1 MINMPKYVRGVFVMW
16 KKILLSIGLII
27 LLIVGIEIFNISNNK
42 EKKAENTNIVQNET
56 EISSQYVTDDCVNEW
71 EDYSKT
77 VQEEIKETGQ
87 NLNDE
92 NKQYILRENDGFI
105 NVYYIN
111 EKGEEILY
119 RVTDISTKYLGEED
133 VKELQE
139 GINVV
144 GIQEL
149 NQLLEDFE

>member
-1 MINMPKYVRGVFVMW
+1 MPKYVRGVFVMW

-56 EISSQYVTDDCVNEW
+56 EISSEYVTDDCVNEW

-111 EKGEEILY
+111 EQGEEILY

>member
-1 MINMPKYVRGVFVMW
+1 MPKYVRGVFVMW
-16 KKILLSIGLII
+16 KKILSSIGLII
-27 LLIVGIEIFNISNNK
+27 VLIVGIEIFNVSNNK

-56 EISSQYVTDDCVNEW
+56 EISSSEYVTDDCVNEW

-139 GINVV
+139 GINIV

>member
-1 MINMPKYVRGVFVMW
+1 MPKYVRGVFIMW

>member
-1 MINMPKYVRGVFVMW
+1 MW

-56 EISSQYVTDDCVNEW
+56 EISSSEYVTDDCVNEW

>member
-1 MINMPKYVRGVFVMW
+1 MPKYVRGVFVMW

-27 LLIVGIEIFNISNNK
+27 LLIVGIEIFSVSQSK
-42 EKKAENTNIVQNET
+42 ENKAENTNIVQNET
-56 EISSQYVTDDCVNEW
+56 EISSSEYVTDDCVNEW

>member
-1 MINMPKYVRGVFVMW
+1 MW

-27 LLIVGIEIFNISNNK
+27 LLIVGIEIFSVSQSK
-42 EKKAENTNIVQNET
+42 ENKAENTNIVQNET
-56 EISSQYVTDDCVNEW
+56 EISSSEYVTDGCVNEW

>member
-1 MINMPKYVRGVFVMW
+1 MW
-16 KKILLSIGLII
+16 KKILSSIGLII
-27 LLIVGIEIFNISNNK
+27 VLIVGIEIFNVSNNK

-56 EISSQYVTDDCVNEW
+56 EISSSEYVTDDCVNEW

>member
-1 MINMPKYVRGVFVMW
+1 MW

-92 NKQYILRENDGFI
+92 NKHYILRENDGFI
-105 NVYYIN
+105 NIYYLN
-111 EKGEEILY
+111 ENEEEILY
-119 RVTDISTKYLGEED
+119 KVTDISTKYLGD
-133 VKELQE
+133 DDIKKLDD
-139 GINVV
+139 GIEVV
-144 GIQEL
+144 GIQKVNE
-149 NQLLEDFE
+149 LLEDYE

>member
-1 MINMPKYVRGVFVMW
+1 MW
-16 KKILLSIGLII
+16 KKILSSIGLII
-27 LLIVGIEIFNISNNK
+27 VLIVGIEIFNVSNNK

-56 EISSQYVTDDCVNEW
+56 EISSSEYVTDDCVNEW

-139 GINVV
+139 GINIV

>member
-1 MINMPKYVRGVFVMW
+1 MW
-16 KKILLSIGLII
+16 KKIMLSIGLMI
-27 LLIVGIEIFNISNNK
+27 LLIIGIEIFNISKKEENK
-42 EKKAENTNIVQNET
+42 TENTNIVQNET
-56 EISSQYVTDDCVNEW
+56 EISSKYVTDECINEW
-71 EDYSKT
+71 EDYSQT

-92 NKQYILRENDGFI
+92 NKHYILRENDGFI

-111 EKGEEILY
+111 EKNEEILY
-119 RVTDISTKYLGEED
+119 RVTDISTKYLGEDD

>member
-1 MINMPKYVRGVFVMW
+1 MW
-16 KKILLSIGLII
+16 KKIMLSIGLMI
-27 LLIVGIEIFNISNNK
+27 LLIIGIEIFNISKNK
-42 EKKAENTNIVQNET
+42 ENKVENTNIVQNET
-56 EISSQYVTDDCVNEW
+56 EISSEYVTDECINEW
-71 EDYSKT
+71 EDYSQT

-92 NKQYILRENDGFI
+92 NKHYILRENDGFI

-111 EKGEEILY
+111 EKNEEILY
-119 RVTDISTKYLGEED
+119 RVTDISTKYLGEDD

>member
-1 MINMPKYVRGVFVMW
+1 MW

-27 LLIVGIEIFNISNNK
+27 LLIVGIEIFSVSQSK
-42 EKKAENTNIVQNET
+42 ENKAENTNIVQNET
-56 EISSQYVTDDCVNEW
+56 EISSEYVTDDCVNEW

>member
-1 MINMPKYVRGVFVMW
+1 MPKYVRGVFVMW

-27 LLIVGIEIFNISNNK
+27 VLIVGIEIFNVSNNK

-56 EISSQYVTDDCVNEW
+56 EISSSEYVTDDCVNEW

>member
-1 MINMPKYVRGVFVMW
+1 MPKYVRGVFVMW

-27 LLIVGIEIFNISNNK
+27 LLIVGIEIFSVSQSK
-42 EKKAENTNIVQNET
+42 ENKAENTNIVQNEI
-56 EISSQYVTDDCVNEW
+56 EISSEYVTDDCVNEW

>member
-1 MINMPKYVRGVFVMW
+1 MW

-56 EISSQYVTDDCVNEW
+56 EISSSEYVTDDCVNEW

-144 GIQEL
+144 GIQKL

>member
-1 MINMPKYVRGVFVMW
+1 MPKYVRGVFVMW

-119 RVTDISTKYLGEED
+119 RVTDISAKYLGEED

>member
-1 MINMPKYVRGVFVMW
+1 MW

-27 LLIVGIEIFNISNNK
+27 LLIVGIEIFSVSQSK
-42 EKKAENTNIVQNET
+42 ENKAENTNIVQNET
-56 EISSQYVTDDCVNEW
+56 EISSSEYVTDDCVNEW

>member
-1 MINMPKYVRGVFVMW
+1 MW

-27 LLIVGIEIFNISNNK
+27 VLIVGIEIFNVSNNK

-56 EISSQYVTDDCVNEW
+56 EISSSEYVTDDCVNEW

>member
-1 MINMPKYVRGVFVMW
+1 MW

-27 LLIVGIEIFNISNNK
+27 LLIVGIEIFSVSQSK
-42 EKKAENTNIVQNET
+42 ENKAENTNIVQNEI

>member
-1 MINMPKYVRGVFVMW
+1 MPKYVRGVFVMW

>member
-1 MINMPKYVRGVFVMW
+1 M
-16 KKILLSIGLII
+16 
-27 LLIVGIEIFNISNNK
+27 
-42 EKKAENTNIVQNET
+42 
-56 EISSQYVTDDCVNEW
+56 
-71 EDYSKT
+71 
-77 VQEEIKETGQ
+77 
-87 NLNDE
+87 
-92 NKQYILRENDGFI
+92 
-105 NVYYIN
+105 YYIN

>member
-1 MINMPKYVRGVFVMW
+1 MW

-27 LLIVGIEIFNISNNK
+27 LLIVGIEIFSVSQSK
-42 EKKAENTNIVQNET
+42 ENKAENTNIVQNET

>member
-1 MINMPKYVRGVFVMW
+1 MPKYVRGVFVMW

-27 LLIVGIEIFNISNNK
+27 LLIVGIEIFSVSQSK
-42 EKKAENTNIVQNET
+42 ENKAENTNIVQNET

>member
-1 MINMPKYVRGVFVMW
+1 MPKYVRGVFVMW

-56 EISSQYVTDDCVNEW
+56 EISSEYVTDDCVNEW

-111 EKGEEILY
+111 EKG
-119 RVTDISTKYLGEED
+119 
-133 VKELQE
+133 
-139 GINVV
+139 
-144 GIQEL
+144 
-149 NQLLEDFE
+149 

>member
-1 MINMPKYVRGVFVMW
+1 MPKYVRGVFVMW

-27 LLIVGIEIFNISNNK
+27 LLIVGIEIFSVSQSK
-42 EKKAENTNIVQNET
+42 ENKAENTNIVQNET

-119 RVTDISTKYLGEED
+119 RVTDICTKYLGEED

>member
-1 MINMPKYVRGVFVMW
+1 MPKYVRGVFIMW
-16 KKILLSIGLII
+16 KKIMLSIGLMI
-27 LLIVGIEIFNISNNK
+27 LLIIGIEIFNISKKEENK
-42 EKKAENTNIVQNET
+42 TENTNIVQNET
-56 EISSQYVTDDCVNEW
+56 EISSKYVTDECINEW
-71 EDYSKT
+71 EDYSQT

-92 NKQYILRENDGFI
+92 NKHYILRENDGFI

-111 EKGEEILY
+111 EKNEEILY
-119 RVTDISTKYLGEED
+119 RVTDISTKYLGEDD

>member
-1 MINMPKYVRGVFVMW
+1 MW
-16 KKILLSIGLII
+16 KKILSSIGLII
-27 LLIVGIEIFNISNNK
+27 VLIVGIEIFNVSNNK

-56 EISSQYVTDDCVNEW
+56 EISSSEYVTDDCVNEW

-144 GIQEL
+144 GIQKL

>member
-1 MINMPKYVRGVFVMW
+1 MPKYVRGVFVMW

-27 LLIVGIEIFNISNNK
+27 LLIVGIEIFRVSQSK
-42 EKKAENTNIVQNET
+42 ENKAENTNIVQNET
-56 EISSQYVTDDCVNEW
+56 EISSEYVTDDCVNEW

>member
-1 MINMPKYVRGVFVMW
+1 MW

-56 EISSQYVTDDCVNEW
+56 EISSEYVTDDCVNEW

>member
-1 MINMPKYVRGVFVMW
+1 MPKYVRGVFVMW

-27 LLIVGIEIFNISNNK
+27 LLIVGIEIFSVSQSK
-42 EKKAENTNIVQNET
+42 ENKAENTNIVQNET
-56 EISSQYVTDDCVNEW
+56 EISSEYVTDDCVNEW

>member
-1 MINMPKYVRGVFVMW
+1 MPKYVRGVFVMW

-56 EISSQYVTDDCVNEW
+56 EISSEYVTDDCVNEW

>member
-1 MINMPKYVRGVFVMW
+1 MW